1 MTEKELADIYI
12 LLEKQ
17 YRKAFLAGYNAAIDN
32 KVGKKDLLK
41 WELNG
46 KFQNFEIW
54 EDPLNQSQLP
64 PSLLKQN
71 HSHKGKETLEKLK
84 KNLNLYERR
93 DK

>member
-1 MTEKELADIYI
+1 MYI

-17 YRKAFLAGYNAAIDN
+17 YRKAFIEGYNAAIDN
-32 KVGKKDLLK
+32 KIGTKDLLK

-54 EDPLNQSQLP
+54 EDPLDQSQLP

-71 HSHKGKETLEKLK
+71 HSHKGEETLEKLK
-84 KNLNLYERR
+84 KNLNLHERR